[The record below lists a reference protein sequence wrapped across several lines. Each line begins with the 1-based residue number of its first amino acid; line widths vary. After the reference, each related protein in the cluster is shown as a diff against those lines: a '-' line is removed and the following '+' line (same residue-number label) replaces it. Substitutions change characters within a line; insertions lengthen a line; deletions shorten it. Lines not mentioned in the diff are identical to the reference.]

1 MKKIMNTKNYTD
13 RDWEELA
20 SAFSEE
26 NGSHSN
32 LPDRFKA
39 EDHLD
44 TEKQWKSLREM
55 SDNREIN
62 VDMAWNKVNS
72 RLNQSGTFTRR
83 APSGILVNNSTFLR
97 IAAAALILLSLG
109 TAALMITNPDAL
121 SKRIL
126 VATTGDQKNFKLT
139 LPDGSNVYM
148 NRNTQLS
155 YSANFGKHGRNVALS
170 GEAFF
175 EITGDAS
182 NPFTIDAGKA
192 NVKVIGTSFN
202 VITKNSDS
210 AVEVFVKTG
219 KVLLSGNAGNQSLTL
234 EPGYIGTMDSDA
246 SVKTLN
252 NNPNYMAWNTGLL
265 VYTGQTLDIVFK
277 DLRRVYDMIIVADD
291 PDILKETWTSSVD
304 KQSTETII
312 RLICA
317 SFNLGYSKEGDVF
330 HLAKK

>member
-1 MKKIMNTKNYTD
+1 MNTKNYTD